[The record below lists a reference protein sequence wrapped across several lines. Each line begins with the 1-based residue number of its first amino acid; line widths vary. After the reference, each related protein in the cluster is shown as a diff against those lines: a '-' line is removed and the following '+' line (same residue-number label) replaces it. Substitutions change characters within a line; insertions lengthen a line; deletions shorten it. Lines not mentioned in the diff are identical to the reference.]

1 MLARAEPAMP
11 ASLCDHCA
19 DVSDLLSWILSRV
32 HLHRLCSSSEQ
43 GSNVSDAHNTRTKYF
58 TYLEQERVILLLSK
72 LREVQ

>member
-19 DVSDLLSWILSRV
+19 DVSDLLSWSLSRV
-32 HLHRLCSSSEQ
+32 HLHRLCSSREQ
-43 GSNVSDAHNTRTKYF
+43 ETHVSDAHSTRTYYF
-58 TYLEQERVILLLSK
+58 SYLEQQSVILLLWK